1 MNGPGRNPAVEA
13 TFSARPAPRAHPGQV
28 GAREFCERQDIEQH
42 LFPNSFLGCLVEAP
56 VRRKAGVVD
65 EDVALRHAREYGCR
79 RARLAQVKRQRLDAH
94 AVALS
99 QIRGDRIELV
109 GRARDEDEVMLIGR
123 EQLREL
129 QPEAARGPGNHGAA
143 HAEKVTTMRKRA
155 APLIMRS

>member
-42 LFPNSFLGCLVEAP
+42 LFPNSFLGNLLEAP
-56 VRRKAGVVD
+56 VRRKARVVD
-65 EDVALRHAREYGCR
+65 EDVALRHAREYLCCR
-79 RARLAQVKRQRLDAH
+79 AGLAQVKRQRLDAH

-109 GRARDEDEVMLIGR
+109 GRARDEDEVMLIGG
-123 EQLREL
+123 EQLCKLE
-129 QPEAARGPGNHGAA
+129 PESAGGPGNDGAA
-143 HAEKVTTMRKRA
+143 HAGRVITMRKRA
-155 APLIMRS
+155 APLIIRS